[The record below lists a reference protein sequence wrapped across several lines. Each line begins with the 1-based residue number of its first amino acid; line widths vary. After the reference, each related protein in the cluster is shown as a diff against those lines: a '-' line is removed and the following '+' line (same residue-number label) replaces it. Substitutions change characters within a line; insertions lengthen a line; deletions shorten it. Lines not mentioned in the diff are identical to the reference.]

1 MQEDLLGYLLGALEP
16 HEMRSVEQFI
26 AENPDAR
33 QELDR
38 LEKAMR
44 PLQEADGP
52 VYPPRDLVGRTMQSV
67 FAQIPADAQIGPSS
81 LAETSLA
88 KDSLTKTSV
97 AKDRLSP
104 VPPVRMAEAG
114 EVPQG
119 RRTGPVDWAVAA
131 LAAAILVA
139 MLVPG
144 LGRLR
149 EMARRN
155 ECQSQLQE
163 LGTSLTQFVTRDPQ
177 QRLPEIARE
186 GAEAFAGMYA
196 VRLADSG
203 LISRP
208 SVRWCPT
215 AEVPTAEVSTSK
227 SDPIRIA
234 SADEIRELDVNQLQ
248 EVQKTS
254 GGSYAYTLGVIDGTR
269 YQPPRFESRAS
280 FAVLADMPVNT
291 VSVNGGLETSASHDG
306 GINVLFE
313 DGSVR
318 FITTAALDS
327 LRDHPLQNHRGDIEA
342 GVNIDDAS
350 LAPSWKP
357 PFISVRQR

>member
-16 HEMRSVEQFI
+16 HEMRRVEQFI
-26 AENPDAR
+26 AENPAAR
-33 QELDR
+33 RELDR

-44 PLQEADGP
+44 PLQQTEGAIQ
-52 VYPPRDLVGRTMQSV
+52 PPRDLVARTVESV
-67 FAQIPADAQIGPSS
+67 FAQTPLGQSDGRSGKLDDAISKVLPSGPSI
-81 LAETSLA
+81 
-88 KDSLTKTSV
+88 
-97 AKDRLSP
+97 
-104 VPPVRMAEAG
+104 RMAEAA
-114 EVPQG
+114 ESPQG
-119 RRTGPVDWAVAA
+119 RRSGPVDWAIAA
-131 LAAAILVA
+131 LAAAILIA

-144 LGRLR
+144 VGRLR
-149 EMARRN
+149 EMARRT

-163 LGTSLTQFVTRDPQ
+163 LGTSLTQFVTRDPH

-208 SVRWCPT
+208 SMRWCPT
-215 AEVPTAEVSTSK
+215 VDVPSSD

-234 SADEIRELDVNQLQ
+234 SADEIRTLDVNQLH
-248 EVQKTS
+248 EIQKTS
-254 GGSYAYTLGVIDGTR
+254 GGSYAYTLGVLDGTQYQSPR
-269 YQPPRFESRAS
+269 YESRAS
-280 FAVLADMPVNT
+280 FAVLADMPVNA
-291 VSVNGGLETSASHDG
+291 VPVKGGFDTTASHDG

-313 DGSVR
+313 DGSVQ
-318 FITTAALDS
+318 FITLGALDS

-350 LAPSWKP
+350 LAPSWQP
-357 PFISVRQR
+357 PFLSVRQR

>member
-16 HEMRSVEQFI
+16 HEMRRVEQFI
-26 AENPDAR
+26 AENRAAR
-33 QELDR
+33 RELDR

-44 PLQEADGP
+44 PLQQTEGAIH
-52 VYPPRDLVGRTMQSV
+52 PPRDLIARTVESV
-67 FAQIPADAQIGPSS
+67 FAQTPLGQSDGLSGELHDAISKVSLSS
-81 LAETSLA
+81 
-88 KDSLTKTSV
+88 
-97 AKDRLSP
+97 
-104 VPPVRMAEAG
+104 PPIRMAEAA
-114 EVPQG
+114 ETPQ
-119 RRTGPVDWAVAA
+119 DWAIAA
-131 LAAAILVA
+131 LAAAILIA

-144 LGRLR
+144 VGRLR
-149 EMARRN
+149 EMARRT

-163 LGTSLTQFVTRDPQ
+163 LGTSLTQFVTRDPH

-208 SVRWCPT
+208 SMRWCPT
-215 AEVPTAEVSTSK
+215 VDVPSSD

-234 SADEIRELDVNQLQ
+234 SADEIRTLDVNQLH
-248 EVQKTS
+248 EIQKTS
-254 GGSYAYTLGVIDGTR
+254 GGSYAYTLGVLDGTHYQSPR
-269 YQPPRFESRAS
+269 YESRAA

-291 VSVNGGLETSASHDG
+291 VSVNGGFDTTASHDG

-313 DGSVR
+313 DGSVQ
-318 FITTAALDS
+318 FITLGALDS
-327 LRDHPLQNHRGDIEA
+327 LRDHPLQNHRGDLEA

-350 LAPSWKP
+350 LAPSWQP
-357 PFISVRQR
+357 PFRNVRQR